1 MRVALVRGSMSSLL
15 LLILLSIACSPP
27 VALERPATVGVG
39 EPTTDGA
46 DPAIASRPVASGWSG
61 FRGPTG
67 DGRSDQRLP
76 ERLDKNAAA
85 WTIELPGAGASSPI
99 TIGDRAY
106 VTCYAGYRVPG
117 EGDGDLADLERRLIA
132 IDLNDGSIVWTRSI
146 PAVQPEEERIRDHGY
161 AASTP
166 AADDERV
173 YVFYGKSGVL
183 AFDHDGNRQWTTTVG
198 GGTHEWGSGTSP
210 VLVDELVI
218 VNASVESGSLVALD
232 RRTGEEVWKVG
243 EIVESWNTPVL
254 VTAADGRRELV
265 LAVQGEVR
273 AYDPASGRQL
283 WNCATD
289 IGWYMVPSIVAEN
302 GIVLC
307 LGGRSGTA
315 ALAIRTGGSGDVTA
329 SHRLW
334 TSNKGSNVTS
344 PVVRDGHL
352 YWMSDS
358 QEIAFCARV
367 SDGELLYQERV
378 SRIDQVYASAILCGD
393 RILYVGRTGKG
404 RIVAAEP
411 SYEELAE
418 FDLSDRGVFDASPAI
433 ADGRL
438 LIRSDRHLY
447 CFATGR

>member
-1 MRVALVRGSMSSLL
+1 MPGVFGRMAASSL
-15 LLILLSIACSPP
+15 IAVLPMMLAC
-27 VALERPATVGVG
+27 RPAVVLEASTGVVGSVRTSDSAV
-39 EPTTDGA
+39 ETNDAART
-46 DPAIASRPVASGWSG
+46 ASGWTG
-61 FRGPTG
+61 FRGPNG
-67 DGRSDQRLP
+67 DGRSTERLP
-76 ERLDKNAAA
+76 ERIDRNSAL
-85 WTIELPGAGASSPI
+85 WTLELPGAGASSPI

-106 VTCYAGYRVPG
+106 VTCYSGYLVPG
-117 EGDGDLADLERRLIA
+117 EATGELADLERRLLA
-132 IDLNDGSIVWTRSI
+132 IDLTDGSIAWSRSI

-166 AADDERV
+166 VADDDHV
-173 YVFYGKSGVL
+173 YVFFGKSGVI
-183 AFDHDGNRQWTTTVG
+183 AFDHDGQQVWKSMVG
-198 GGTHEWGSGTSP
+198 SGTHEWGSGTSP
-210 VLVDELVI
+210 VLVDDLLI

-232 RRTGEEVWKVG
+232 RRTGKEVWKVG
-243 EIVESWNTPVL
+243 EIVESWNTPV
-254 VTAADGRRELV
+254 VVRAADGRRELV

-273 AYDPASGRQL
+273 AYDPANGRAL

-289 IGWYMVPSIVAEN
+289 IGWYMVPSIVVE
-302 GIVLC
+302 GDVVLC

-315 ALAIRTGGSGDVTA
+315 ALAVRTGGSGDVTA

-344 PVVRDGHL
+344 PIVRDGHL
-352 YWMSDS
+352 YWMSES

-367 SDGELLYQERV
+367 SDGELIYQERV
-378 SRIDQVYASAILCGD
+378 SRIDQVYASAILGGD
-393 RILYVGRTGKG
+393 RILYVGRTGQG

-411 SYEELAE
+411 SYEELAA
-418 FDLSDRGVFDASPAI
+418 FDLSDRGSFDASPAI